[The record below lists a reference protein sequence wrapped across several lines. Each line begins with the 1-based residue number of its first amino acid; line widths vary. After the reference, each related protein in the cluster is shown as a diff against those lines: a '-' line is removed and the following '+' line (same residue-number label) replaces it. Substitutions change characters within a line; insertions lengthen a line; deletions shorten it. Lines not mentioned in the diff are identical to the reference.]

1 MKDGAGAENM
11 EAAKRE
17 TWLMVAMIV
26 IVGLSAAIISV
37 QLGLPA

>member
-1 MKDGAGAENM
+1 MDGVGAENM

-17 TWLMVAMIV
+17 IWLMVAMIV
-26 IVGLSAAIISV
+26 IVGLTTTIISM